1 MFPHVP
7 GIFDKDADAAVAA
20 DDDGIP
26 HCNMG
31 GMDDDALVEVVVAIV
46 WLVIRRIYYVEMPPW
61 QMNGE

>member
-7 GIFDKDADAAVAA
+7 GIFDEDADAA

-31 GMDDDALVEVVVAIV
+31 GLD
-46 WLVIRRIYYVEMPPW
+46 
-61 QMNGE
+61 G